1 MNWNDRLRE
10 LAGDHR
16 SPSSVL
22 AARASQLLCDVA
34 RDDPELFADVA
45 RGVALTQPSMAALAN
60 VANVALRA
68 TQALGI
74 ASVAKALATL
84 QQGLE
89 ADRRAAAE
97 ALRDAIAALPDLPVR
112 VVTLSASAAVV
123 EAVHLLRDAKLLAG
137 VVCSESRPILEGTA
151 LARWLVERGFD
162 VTLVA
167 DAGLCEHLVPGSVLV
182 VGTDAILP
190 HAVVNKV
197 GTRVAATWAELA
209 GVPRY
214 VVATRDKLLPPALAS
229 MFRNPQRPATE
240 LLQNPPE
247 LLAVDGRAFDLTP
260 RRVWTAIW
268 VGRVPLASAEARG
281 DHALAEAM
289 KPLVEAG
296 PEHAAP

>member
-1 MNWNDRLRE
+1 MNWNNRLRE
-10 LAGDHR
+10 LSGDHR

-22 AARASQLLCDVA
+22 AAKASQLLCDVA
-34 RDDPELFADVA
+34 REDPELFADVA
-45 RGVALTQPSMAALAN
+45 RGVALAQPSMAALAN

-74 ASVAKALATL
+74 ASVEKALATL

-97 ALRDAIAALPDLPVR
+97 ALRDAIAAEPDAPVR
-112 VVTLSASAAVV
+112 VVTLSASAGVV
-123 EAVHLLRDAKLLAG
+123 EALHLLREARLLDG
-137 VVCSESRPILEGTA
+137 IVCSESRPILEGTA
-151 LARWLVERGFD
+151 LARWLVERGYN

-167 DAGLCEHLVPGSVLV
+167 DAGLCEHLVRGSVLV

-190 HAVVNKV
+190 DAIVNKV
-197 GTRVAATWAELA
+197 GTRVAATWARLA

-229 MFRNPQRPATE
+229 MFSNPQRPPTE
-240 LLQNPPE
+240 LLQSPPE
-247 LLAVDGRAFDLTP
+247 HLTVDNRAFDLTP
-260 RRVWTAIW
+260 RDAWTAIW
-268 VGRVPLASAEARG
+268 VGRQPLASAEARG

-296 PEHAAP
+296 REQPAT